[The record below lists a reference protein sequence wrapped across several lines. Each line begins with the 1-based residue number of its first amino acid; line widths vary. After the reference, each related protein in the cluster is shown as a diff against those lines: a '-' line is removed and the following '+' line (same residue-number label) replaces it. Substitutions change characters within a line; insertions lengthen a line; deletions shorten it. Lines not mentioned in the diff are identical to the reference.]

1 MPLVQIK
8 VRRDDQEKVSRLR
21 LPENKGTKAM
31 LPSLLRI
38 LVASII
44 AITILAATA
53 FADDQPANRSIQ
65 EEVWAIPV
73 TLPTIAYVV
82 RPVGDGPFPLVI
94 MNHGVS
100 LNQRERSFFPLV
112 EFRDAAMWFARKG
125 YMVVAP
131 SGSGYGAAALDEPER
146 GLYSVFYSKIGG
158 CDNPNFRDAG
168 LAAALMNKW
177 IIEYLADQK
186 VIVPDDVIV
195 VGQSAG
201 GWGAIALSSR
211 NVPAVGAII
220 TFAAGRGG
228 RVGGKPNS
236 NCAPDKLVAATGEFG
251 RTARVPMLWIYA
263 ENDTFFGPALS
274 RKMHEAY
281 TGAGGRAEYHM
292 LPPFGSDGH
301 FLIDSADAIPLWAP
315 LVSRFLDK
323 HR

>member
-1 MPLVQIK
+1 MLRSPLRVF
-8 VRRDDQEKVSRLR
+8 VVC
-21 LPENKGTKAM
+21 
-31 LPSLLRI
+31 
-38 LVASII
+38 II
-44 AITILAATA
+44 AIIVLAATA
-53 FADDQPANRSIQ
+53 FADDQSANRSIQ
-65 EEVWAIPV
+65 EEVWAVPV

-82 RPVGDGPFPLVI
+82 RPVGDGPFPLVV

-100 LNQRERSFFPLV
+100 LDQRERSFFPLV
-112 EFRDAAMWFARKG
+112 EFRDAAMWFARRG

-146 GLYSVFYSKIGG
+146 GLYSLFYSKIGG

-168 LAAALMNKW
+168 LAAALMDRW
-177 IIEYLADQK
+177 IIEYLAGQK
-186 VIVPDDVIV
+186 LIVPDDVIV

-201 GWGAIALSSR
+201 GWAAIALSSQ
-211 NVPAVGAII
+211 NVPAVRAII

-228 RVGGKPNS
+228 RVGGKPNN
-236 NCAPDKLVAATGEFG
+236 NCAPDKLVEATGEFG
-251 RTARVPMLWIYA
+251 RTARIPMLWIYA

-323 HR
+323 RQ

>member
-1 MPLVQIK
+1 MF
-8 VRRDDQEKVSRLR
+8 RY
-21 LPENKGTKAM
+21 
-31 LPSLLRI
+31 LLR
-38 LVASII
+38 VFMVYII
-44 AITILAATA
+44 AIIVLATTA
-53 FADDQPANRSIQ
+53 VADDQPANRSIQ

-82 RPVGDGPFPLVI
+82 RPVGDGPFPLVV

-112 EFRDAAMWFARKG
+112 EFRDAAMWFARRG

-146 GLYSVFYSKIGG
+146 GLYSLFYSGIGG

-168 LAAALMNKW
+168 LAAALLDKW
-177 IIEYLADQK
+177 IIDYMADQK
-186 VIVPDDVIV
+186 VIEPDNVVV

-201 GWGAIALSSR
+201 GWAAIALSSQ
-211 NVPAVGAII
+211 NVPAVRAII

-228 RVGGKPNS
+228 RVGGKPNN
-236 NCAPDKLVAATGEFG
+236 NCAPDKLVEATGEFG
-251 RTARVPMLWIYA
+251 RTARIPMLWIYA

-274 RKMHEAY
+274 RKMHDAY

-323 HR
+323 RQ

>member
-1 MPLVQIK
+1 MSAV
-8 VRRDDQEKVSRLR
+8 
-21 LPENKGTKAM
+21 
-31 LPSLLRI
+31 
-38 LVASII
+38 VAV
-44 AITILAATA
+44 
-53 FADDQPANRSIQ
+53 ADDPPRNRPIQ

-112 EFRDAAMWFARKG
+112 EFRDAAMWFARRG

-131 SGSGYGAAALDEPER
+131 SGSGYGASALDEPKH
-146 GLYSVFYSKIGG
+146 GLFSLFYSKIGS

-168 LAAALMNKW
+168 LAYALIDKW
-177 IIEYLADQK
+177 IIDYMNDQK
-186 VIVPDDVIV
+186 LIVPNSVLV

-201 GWGAIALSSR
+201 GWGAIALSSQ
-211 NVPAVGAII
+211 NVPGVRAII

-228 RVGGKPNS
+228 RVGGKPNN

-251 RTARVPMLWIYA
+251 RTARVPMLWIYI
-263 ENDTFFGPALS
+263 ENDTFFGPDLS
-274 RKMHEAY
+274 KRMHDAY
-281 TGAGGRAEYHM
+281 TKAGGNAEYHL
-292 LPPFGSDGH
+292 LPPFGDDGH
-301 FLIDSADAIPLWAP
+301 FLVSSSDALPLWTPWVAA
-315 LVSRFLDK
+315 FLDK

>member
-1 MPLVQIK
+1 M
-8 VRRDDQEKVSRLR
+8 LR
-21 LPENKGTKAM
+21 N
-31 LPSLLRI
+31 LLNI
-38 LVASII
+38 LVFYLVVVLV
-44 AITILAATA
+44 LAVVAA
-53 FADDQPANRSIQ
+53 FAEDQPTNRGMQ

-82 RPVGDGPFPLVI
+82 RPVGAGPFPLVV

-100 LNQRERSFFPLV
+100 LNPRERGFFPLV
-112 EFRDAAMWFARKG
+112 EFRDAAMWFARLG

-146 GLYSVFYSKIGG
+146 GLYSLFYSKIGS

-168 LAAALMNKW
+168 LAVALIDQW
-177 IIEYLADQK
+177 IIDYMTDQRL
-186 VIVPDDVIV
+186 IVPDNVVV

-201 GWGAIALSSR
+201 GWAAIALSSR
-211 NVPAVGAII
+211 NLPSVRAII

-228 RVGGKPNS
+228 RVGGKPNN
-236 NCAPDKLVAATGEFG
+236 NCAPDKLVEATGEFG
-251 RTARVPMLWIYA
+251 RTARVPMLWIYT

-281 TGAGGRAEYHM
+281 TGAGGIAEYHM
-292 LPPFGSDGH
+292 LPPFGSEGH

-315 LVSRFLDK
+315 LVGQFLDK
-323 HR
+323 RQ